1 MFTGYLSVYTDHVAA
16 DTRQRIIGEATKLFG
31 RQGFAGTSVAELEQ
45 SAGLKPGAG
54 GLYAHFSSKEEVLA
68 AVVDHCVTVADSAY
82 AMHAAL
88 PLDDLKSELTVL
100 VRGSLLLFDA
110 TEDWIRLRA
119 REGDQFPQLFGGTR
133 DLAGRAYRYL
143 ADWLAAKV
151 DAGVLADHDT
161 DAVADVLFGAI
172 GNYWQQT
179 KLFGRLPNDV
189 DQDRFVAAWVDLAL
203 RLAA

>member
-1 MFTGYLSVYTDHVAA
+1 MAA
-16 DTRQRIIGEATKLFG
+16 DTRQRIVEEATKLFG
-31 RQGFAGTSVAELEQ
+31 TNGFAGTSVAELEKA
-45 SAGLKPGAG
+45 AGLKPGAG
-54 GLYAHFSSKEEVLA
+54 GLYAHFTSKEAVLA

-82 AMHAAL
+82 AMQAAL

-119 REGDQFPQLFGGTR
+119 KEGDTFPELFGGSS
-133 DLAGRAYRYL
+133 DLSTRAYRYL
-143 ADWLAAKV
+143 ADWLASKV
-151 DAGVLADHDT
+151 EAGVLAEHDT
-161 DAVADVLFGAI
+161 EAVADVLFGAI

-189 DQDRFVAAWVDLAL
+189 GQDRFVAAWVDLAL
-203 RLAA
+203 RLAG

>member
-1 MFTGYLSVYTDHVAA
+1 MAA
-16 DTRQRIIGEATKLFG
+16 DTRQRIVEEATKLFG
-31 RQGFAGTSVAELEQ
+31 TNGFAGTSVAELEKA
-45 SAGLKPGAG
+45 AGLKPGAG
-54 GLYAHFSSKEEVLA
+54 GLYAHFTSKEAVLA

-119 REGDQFPQLFGGTR
+119 KEGDTFPELFGGSS
-133 DLAGRAYRYL
+133 DLSTRAYRYL
-143 ADWLAAKV
+143 ADWLASKV
-151 DAGVLADHDT
+151 EAGVLAEHDT
-161 DAVADVLFGAI
+161 EAVADVLFGAI

-189 DQDRFVAAWVDLAL
+189 GQDRFVAAWVDLAL
-203 RLAA
+203 RLAG

>member
-1 MFTGYLSVYTDHVAA
+1 VAA
-16 DTRQRIIGEATKLFG
+16 DTRQRIVEEATKLFG
-31 RQGFAGTSVAELEQ
+31 TNGFAGTSVAELEKA
-45 SAGLKPGAG
+45 AGLKPGAG
-54 GLYAHFSSKEEVLA
+54 GLYAHFTSKEAVLA

-82 AMHAAL
+82 AMQAAL

-119 REGDQFPQLFGGTR
+119 KEGDTFPELFGGSS
-133 DLAGRAYRYL
+133 DLSTRAYRYL
-143 ADWLAAKV
+143 ADWLASKV
-151 DAGVLADHDT
+151 EAGVLAEHDT
-161 DAVADVLFGAI
+161 EAVADVLFGAI

-189 DQDRFVAAWVDLAL
+189 GQDRFVAAWVDLAL
-203 RLAA
+203 RLAG

>member
-1 MFTGYLSVYTDHVAA
+1 MDVAP

-31 RQGFAGTSVAELEQ
+31 RSGFAGTSVAELEKA
-45 SAGLKPGAG
+45 AGLKPGAG

-119 REGDQFPQLFGGTR
+119 KEADQFPKLFGGSR
-133 DLAGRAYRYL
+133 DLAARAYRYL
-143 ADWLAAKV
+143 ADWLGSKV
-151 DAGVLADHDT
+151 EAGVLAAHDSE
-161 DAVADVLFGAI
+161 AVADLLFGAI

-179 KLFGRLPNDV
+179 RLYGRVPNDV
-189 DQDRFVAAWVDLAL
+189 DQ
-203 RLAA
+203 

>member
-1 MFTGYLSVYTDHVAA
+1 VAA
-16 DTRQRIIGEATKLFG
+16 DTRQRIVERATKLFG
-31 RQGFAGTSVAELEQ
+31 TNGFAGTSVAELEKA
-45 SAGLKPGAG
+45 AGLKPGAG
-54 GLYAHFSSKEEVLA
+54 GLYAHFSSKEAVLA
-68 AVVDHCVTVADSAY
+68 AVVEHCVTVADSAY

-110 TEDWIRLRA
+110 TEDWIRLQA
-119 REGDQFPQLFGGTR
+119 KEADTFPELFGGSG
-133 DLAGRAYRYL
+133 DLAARAYRYL

-151 DAGVLADHDT
+151 EAGVLAEHDS

-172 GNYWQQT
+172 GNYWRQT

>member
-1 MFTGYLSVYTDHVAA
+1 VAA
-16 DTRQRIIGEATKLFG
+16 DTRQRIVEEATKLFG
-31 RQGFAGTSVAELEQ
+31 TNGFAGTSVAELEKA
-45 SAGLKPGAG
+45 AGLKPGAG
-54 GLYAHFSSKEEVLA
+54 GLYAHFTSKEAVLA

-119 REGDQFPQLFGGTR
+119 KEGDTFPELFGGSS
-133 DLAGRAYRYL
+133 DLSTRAYRYL
-143 ADWLAAKV
+143 ADWLASKV
-151 DAGVLADHDT
+151 EAGVLAEHDT
-161 DAVADVLFGAI
+161 EAVADVLFGAI

-189 DQDRFVAAWVDLAL
+189 GQDRFVAAWVDLAL
-203 RLAA
+203 RLAG